1 MKEPSLITK
10 MNKLRELALK
20 LGKNSRNASSQMHSI
35 KTVQKNDV
43 LRRIS
48 DCIEKNKINIFQG
61 NALDLEVAKKANKDS
76 AFLDRLEIT
85 NKSIHDMCNGLEQVA
100 SLPDPIGN
108 N

>member
-1 MKEPSLITK
+1 

-20 LGKNSRNASSQMHSI
+20 LGKNSKNASSQMHSI

-48 DCIEKNKINIFQG
+48 DCIEKNKINIFRG
-61 NALDLEVAKKANKDS
+61 NMLDLNVAKKANKDS

-85 NKSIHDMCNGLEQVA
+85 NKSI
-100 SLPDPIGN
+100 
-108 N
+108 